1 MYTLFS
7 LKICRGGHVNG
18 NAWQFYLDTA
28 LRSLWRW
35 FWRGRWGHCDQSTD
49 TRSILGALCDFSQQV
64 FFILATVSSHF
75 FLNWLVLG
83 PRSFS
88 FFFLPYSTLV
98 SLLTPS
104 EASSVISDVPSR
116 LENVMESFNDRW
128 YVSTKSN
135 NMRKVKSLT
144 FFTFW
149 LYKKR
154 VGCWNTKYVKKEF
167 LMSWRTII
175 YLSEVTLTATLF
187 LSPYKHRRCNKAQSE
202 SYKQRAK
209 CAIFAW

>member
-88 FFFLPYSTLV
+88 FFFFTLLNPCV
-98 SLLTPS
+98 PAYPFRSLISHFRCSFTSRKCYGKFQWSMICVNKVQQHEESQISYFFHFLTLQKKGGVLKHKIC
-104 EASSVISDVPSR
+104 EKGISDVMKDYHIPFWGYSDSH
-116 LENVMESFNDRW
+116 L
-128 YVSTKSN
+128 VS
-135 NMRKVKSLT
+135 VSLQT
-144 FFTFW
+144 
-149 LYKKR
+149 
-154 VGCWNTKYVKKEF
+154 
-167 LMSWRTII
+167 
-175 YLSEVTLTATLF
+175 
-187 LSPYKHRRCNKAQSE
+187 
-202 SYKQRAK
+202 
-209 CAIFAW
+209 